1 MQVGTAWEPSW
12 MHYKKPKR
20 VSFDENNLAHLRQN
34 KGQNN
39 FQLRQ
44 LGSKTE
50 KQELPAQN
58 NTTTTAQTCW
68 TSFQQTNLQQ
78 QTATAW
84 EKTIQHEECTT
95 NSLGRGEGT
104 LGNLEQNAST
114 TNLPAGRSPKLNN
127 NTSNLGIGTTNTAA
141 WGILVDTGAAM
152 SLAPWD
158 FAQHIELRP
167 FESTLQLRTITGE
180 AIQAF
185 GRRTVQLTGANMS
198 FQVSFVIASVQHAVL
213 GMDALHQNQ
222 LGLLRNNFQQY
233 YLVNKAGAAIQLKTQ
248 GQLLYI
254 EACPRESGFNTCRG
268 SSLPQPNGSLLDDR
282 EGTLEADGTTSGGAL
297 QHSFSLEK
305 LDAQQAKNTANLGT
319 TTASRRQGA
328 KRRTKKKKKKKPSAQ
343 QASQESSQR
352 SLEQTGQIAAAAS
365 PRTLEKTRI
374 IKEMELAA
382 ETESNNSLGSIDQE
396 QLSLRILLTISL
408 RQKWLITTTRAT
420 GACSEEALGN
430 HLRTL
435 GLGENKVDNNI
446 FTGDEL
452 VILLCQHELLIGGS
466 ELQQELFFCELSALI
481 LLDPP
486 TRLDT
491 STQVSFGNLTL
502 EYQSTSHSVSL
513 HASDCLV
520 TNLLQRHDLAQET
533 CTTSL
538 DTEELHDPSASQDV
552 ALEADQQEL
561 FRQTVGELTW
571 LATACRPDLSSE
583 AHLLAQSL
591 EAPTTSHNMQL
602 RKVLRHLAETRH
614 FGLSL
619 HPAITKTTR
628 EKPQSLELVAYSST
642 SWSEVGATSTTCLH
656 LWGASVIA
664 FHKPACAQEQHHA
677 ELESMRLALGLACLI
692 RSLLQQLDMDKLEK
706 EVHIHLRI
714 SSWNQEL
721 VPGRPIAEQLG
732 ISRRNKHIQLR
743 GQVQLSKVHP
753 SKNLAHNLSHNASD
767 RTMHAKLR
775 LNPEVAETGA
785 LSTVFGQEP
794 AFPFSS
800 SSLLVGMVAAKP
812 SQMEKPQLR
821 QLALADSEACLE
833 SLSKNLA
840 DTSLA
845 SLDLMQLELREI
857 ELRELEL
864 SNSQLDLEELDSTK
878 GSLTQLDEA
887 ELELG

>member
-1 MQVGTAWEPSW
+1 M
-12 MHYKKPKR
+12 
-20 VSFDENNLAHLRQN
+20 
-34 KGQNN
+34 
-39 FQLRQ
+39 
-44 LGSKTE
+44 
-50 KQELPAQN
+50 
-58 NTTTTAQTCW
+58 
-68 TSFQQTNLQQ
+68 
-78 QTATAW
+78 
-84 EKTIQHEECTT
+84 
-95 NSLGRGEGT
+95 
-104 LGNLEQNAST
+104 
-114 TNLPAGRSPKLNN
+114 
-127 NTSNLGIGTTNTAA
+127 
-141 WGILVDTGAAM
+141 
-152 SLAPWD
+152 
-158 FAQHIELRP
+158 
-167 FESTLQLRTITGE
+167 
-180 AIQAF
+180 
-185 GRRTVQLTGANMS
+185 
-198 FQVSFVIASVQHAVL
+198 
-213 GMDALHQNQ
+213 
-222 LGLLRNNFQQY
+222 
-233 YLVNKAGAAIQLKTQ
+233 
-248 GQLLYI
+248 
-254 EACPRESGFNTCRG
+254 
-268 SSLPQPNGSLLDDR
+268 
-282 EGTLEADGTTSGGAL
+282 

-319 TTASRRQGA
+319 TTASQSKGARRR
-328 KRRTKKKKKKKPSAQ
+328 KKKKKKKKPSAQ

-352 SLEQTGQIAAAAS
+352 SLEQKGHVPAAAS
-365 PRTLEKTRI
+365 PRTLDKTRI

-382 ETESNNSLGSIDQE
+382 EAESNNSLGSIDQE

-466 ELQQELFFCELSALI
+466 EMQQELFFCELSALI

-491 STQVSFGNLTL
+491 SAQVSFGNLTL

-513 HASDCLV
+513 HASDCFV

-538 DTEELHDPSASQDV
+538 DTEELNDQSASQDV

-571 LATACRPDLSSE
+571 LASACRPDLSFE

-591 EAPTTSHNMQL
+591 EAPTTREQMQL

-614 FGLSL
+614 FSLSL
-619 HPAITKTTR
+619 HPATTKTTR

-642 SWSEVGATSTTCLH
+642 SWSEAEAATSTTCLQ
-656 LWGASVIA
+656 LWGASLIA

-692 RSLLQQLDMDKLEK
+692 RSLLQQLDMDQLEK

-821 QLALADSEACLE
+821 QLALD
-833 SLSKNLA
+833 
-840 DTSLA
+840 
-845 SLDLMQLELREI
+845 RF
-857 ELRELEL
+857 
-864 SNSQLDLEELDSTK
+864 
-878 GSLTQLDEA
+878 
-887 ELELG
+887 